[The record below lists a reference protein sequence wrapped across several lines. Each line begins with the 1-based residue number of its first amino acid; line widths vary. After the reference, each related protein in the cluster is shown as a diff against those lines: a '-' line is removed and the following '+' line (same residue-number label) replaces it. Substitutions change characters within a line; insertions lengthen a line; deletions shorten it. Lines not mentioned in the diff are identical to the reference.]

1 MLADKSTTEFPRYWI
16 EHPELFCAPA
26 QEKDP
31 AKRMLAVLKWFLSS
45 LQGQQY
51 AGRDPKDGIKKPL
64 NAILGEVF
72 IGDCG
77 PPEDETKMVAEQVSH
92 HPPVTACYLWNDQHG
107 VRAEGYTRQVSH
119 ADSAGT
125 TIQIGSCKSA
135 RT

>member
-1 MLADKSTTEFPRYWI
+1 
-16 EHPELFCAPA
+16 
-26 QEKDP
+26 
-31 AKRMLAVLKWFLSS
+31 MLAVLKWFLSS

-51 AGRDPKDGIKKPL
+51 AGRNPKDGIKKPL

-77 PPEDETKMVAEQVSH
+77 PPEDETKMVAEQVCH

-119 ADSAGT
+119 ADSVGT
-125 TIQIGSCKSA
+125 TMLA
-135 RT
+135 REALTPAPRKLHSLAL